1 MEILGLVSAN
11 EVEVPGV
18 ATSSGVRVV
27 ASRLV
32 SSTAWAVSGRA
43 GKRKAESRSNAA
55 ADKVPVIALIELRL
69 GVTMRQRGRFR
80 QNFLAPLE
88 LVSNKCPPP
97 QNIFA
102 RHVYNPRF

>member
-1 MEILGLVSAN
+1 MEMLGLVSAD

-27 ASRLV
+27 GSGLI

-55 ADKVPVIALIELRL
+55 ADRAPVIALIELRL
-69 GVTMRQRGRFR
+69 VRWWEK
-80 QNFLAPLE
+80 E
-88 LVSNKCPPP
+88 LLSRPRSEEPPTYCP
-97 QNIFA
+97 
-102 RHVYNPRF
+102 V